1 MNTIN
6 NTSRRAFLKS
16 TGLSG
21 GALLLGSFGS
31 SEAGAADQIQKL
43 GALQALT
50 FAPNAYIKIDKNS
63 VVTLIAKQPEM
74 GQGVKTSLPMII
86 AEELDVAWE
95 NVRIAQADLDAKY
108 GIQVAGGSRSTPTHY
123 EAFRRLGASARAM
136 LIEAAAL
143 TWQVPVSECKT
154 SQGKVIHS
162 TSQRQLAYGALVEKA
177 AALTVPD
184 AKTLV
189 LKNPA
194 HFQIVGRRIGGV
206 DNAAIVS
213 GKPLFGIDV
222 KLPGMLYAVYEKCP
236 VFGGTVKRAN
246 LDEIRQLPGV
256 IDAFVIEGGRDL
268 TELMSGVAIV
278 ANSTWPSF
286 QAKRQLKVEWDEGV
300 HAKDSWQQFSAQAA
314 QLATAPGEQQLRN
327 DGDIHTA
334 LASSSK
340 VLEAVYHYPFIS
352 HATLEPQNC
361 TAWFK
366 ADSGELEIWAPT
378 QNPNTGLNMLPRIT
392 GLPKEKIT
400 MHLVRSGGG
409 FGRRLGVDYILE
421 AAVIA
426 QRLKVPVK
434 LTWTREDDMRHD
446 HYRSGGFHYL
456 RAGLDQH
463 NKLHAWHDHFV
474 SFANTVSKDGK
485 ESKQVGSGAALSG
498 DEFPGRWLA
507 HCRLEQTS
515 LNCGIPMGWWRAPG
529 SNVFAFVI
537 QSFIDE
543 LAHAA
548 GRDALQFR
556 LDILGDKETMPNTG
570 DRGAPFHVGR
580 MKNVLKTLAEKA
592 DWGKKK
598 FKRGQGQGMA
608 FHYSH
613 SGYCAHVA
621 EVSVSRDGKLQ
632 VDRVVV
638 VIDVGA
644 QIINPSGAE
653 NQVQGSVIDGLSTLL
668 FPELDIQDGRVL
680 QSNFHDYPLLRMPD
694 APKKIEVH
702 FLKTE
707 FATTGLGEPALPPL
721 APAVCNAI
729 FAATGHRVRQLP
741 LSRTNLKWS

>member
-1 MNTIN
+1 MNTTID
-6 NTSRRAFLKS
+6 TSRRAFLKT
-16 TGLSG
+16 TGLSSG
-21 GALLLGSFGS
+21 TLLLACFS
-31 SEAGAADQIQKL
+31 STEAGAAEQIQKL
-43 GALQALT
+43 SESQALT
-50 FAPNAYIKIDKNS
+50 FAPNAYIKIAKNGI
-63 VVTLIAKQPEM
+63 VTLIAKQPEM
-74 GQGVKTSLPMII
+74 GQGVKTSLPMIL

-95 NVRIAQADLDAKY
+95 SVRVEQADLNAKF
-108 GIQVAGGSRSTPTHY
+108 GIQVAGGSMSTPTHY

-136 LIEAAAL
+136 LVEAAAL
-143 TWQVPVSECKT
+143 TWQVPVSECST
-154 SQGKVIHS
+154 SKATVIH
-162 TSQRQLAYGALVEKA
+162 TPSQRRLAYGALVEKA
-177 AALTVPD
+177 ASLTVPD

-194 HFQIVGRRIGGV
+194 NFNIVGLRIGGV

-236 VFGGTVKRAN
+236 VFGGTVKQAN
-246 LDEIRQLPGV
+246 LDEIRKLPGV
-256 IDAFVIEGGRDL
+256 VDAFVIEGGRDL
-268 TELMSGVAIV
+268 TALMPGVAIV
-278 ANSTWPSF
+278 ADSTWASF
-286 QAKRQLKVEWDEGV
+286 QAKRQLKVEWDEGA
-300 HAKDSWQQFSAQAA
+300 HANDSWQQFSAQAA
-314 QLATAPGEQQLRN
+314 QLANSAGELQLRN
-327 DGDIHTA
+327 DGDITTA
-334 LASSSK
+334 LASSTK
-340 VLEAVYHYPFIS
+340 VVEAAYHYPFIS
-352 HATLEPQNC
+352 HATMEPQNC

-378 QNPNTGLNMLPRIT
+378 QNPNTGLLMLPRIT
-392 GLPKEKIT
+392 GLPREKIT
-400 MHLVRSGGG
+400 MHIVRSGGG

-426 QRLKVPVK
+426 QRLKAPVK
-434 LTWTREDDMRHD
+434 LTWTREDDMRHG

-456 RAGLDQH
+456 RAGLDKQG
-463 NKLHAWHDHFV
+463 KLHAWHDHFL

-485 ESKQVGSGAALSG
+485 DSKQVGNGAALSG
-498 DEFPGRWLA
+498 DEFPGRWVTN
-507 HCRLEQTS
+507 CKLEQTS
-515 LNCGIPMGWWRAPG
+515 MNCGIPMGWWRAPG

-548 GRDALQFR
+548 GRDTLQFR
-556 LDILGDKETMPNTG
+556 LDMLGDKETMPSTG
-570 DRGAPFHVGR
+570 NKGAPFHIGR
-580 MKNVLKTLAEKA
+580 MKKVLKAVAEKA
-592 DWGKKK
+592 AWGQKK

-613 SGYCAHVA
+613 GGYCAHVA
-621 EVSVSRDGKLQ
+621 EVTVSPEGKLQ

-668 FPELDIQDGRVL
+668 FPELDIQHGRVV
-680 QSNFHDYPLLRMPD
+680 QSNFHDYALLRMPD

-707 FATTGLGEPALPPL
+707 FPTTGLGEPALPPL